1 MIAVGSYWLPT
12 NILTSCRNEI
22 MGNIDEWRKCVES
35 GQFIKMFGY
44 PNAGS
49 WEESEKGFGLSA
61 LKTCPSGFPKD
72 YKHIEYLRSEEHTS
86 ELQSRQYLVCRLLLE
101 KKKHIHHDLVLLLC
115 L

>member
-35 GQFIKMFGY
+35 GQFIKMSGY
-44 PNAGS
+44 PNEGS
-49 WEESEKGFGLSA
+49 WEESEKGFGLAA
-61 LKTCPSGFPKD
+61 LKTCPSG
-72 YKHIEYLRSEEHTS
+72 RSEEHTS

-101 KKKHIHHDLVLLLC
+101 KKKMNIPQPYLSLTTIAS
-115 L
+115 